1 MIRAYPAY
9 RLHTFRS
16 RMHTCPAQR
25 GTMNT
30 KTTPLRLTAAASVVA
45 LAVTLIGCAG
55 AEQPAPA
62 ADQSRPHA
70 ASHSLTTPAM
80 HRALLREAAERYVHG
95 QVVHAR
101 MAAEEAADTGVHRV
115 SER

>member
-1 MIRAYPAY
+1 
-9 RLHTFRS
+9 
-16 RMHTCPAQR
+16 
-25 GTMNT
+25 MNT
-30 KTTPLRLTAAASVVA
+30 ATTPLRLTAAASVVA
-45 LAVTLIGCAG
+45 LAVTLLGCAG

-62 ADQSRPHA
+62 ADQSRAHV
-70 ASHSLTTPAM
+70 ASQSLTTPAM

-101 MAAEEAADTGVHRV
+101 MAAAEAADTGMHRV